1 MIHFLLN
8 IFPFQ
13 GNVLIFADMLLP
25 EVIQNS
31 FEPTLVFQMRTV
43 SFREDSY
50 KTVIVKGV
58 ISYNML

>member
-1 MIHFLLN
+1 M
-8 IFPFQ
+8 
-13 GNVLIFADMLLP
+13 LIFADMLLP